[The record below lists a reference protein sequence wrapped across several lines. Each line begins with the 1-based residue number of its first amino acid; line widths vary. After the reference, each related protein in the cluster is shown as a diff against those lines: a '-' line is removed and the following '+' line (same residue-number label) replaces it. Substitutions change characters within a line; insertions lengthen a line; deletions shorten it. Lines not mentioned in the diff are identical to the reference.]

1 MKTNT
6 ITILLAAVAMLGFA
20 GCAEQTAMSGGGG
33 AGAKQLA
40 MSAGGDP
47 VELVLGTAGTK
58 SPIFGMGNGIAM
70 AVALNADGVAV
81 FNYSTKGSKDNLK
94 RLTKKKRA
102 INLAAVSLGAL
113 EKFKGRKNVLGI
125 MTLGS
130 TRKNPDWVVLVVR
143 PKPPKGV
150 SKAQYNNAIYQ
161 LVKALN
167 NKKSRK
173 VIKKSWKRWAPN
185 RNQALF
191 KTVGLKYH
199 AAAAKAFKDLGM

>member
-1 MKTNT
+1 M
-6 ITILLAAVAMLGFA
+6 
-20 GCAEQTAMSGGGG
+20 
-33 AGAKQLA
+33 
-40 MSAGGDP
+40 
-47 VELVLGTAGTK
+47 
-58 SPIFGMGNGIAM
+58 
-70 AVALNADGVAV
+70 
-81 FNYSTKGSKDNLK
+81 
-94 RLTKKKRA
+94 
-102 INLAAVSLGAL
+102 SLGAL

-191 KTVGLKYH
+191 KTVGLKYQ
-199 AAAAKAFKDLGM
+199 AAAARAIKDLGM